1 MLQPNL
7 RDNNNFTHLVRE
19 LSEGLPRGEDAS
31 KIYTLKTYPYY
42 GLSPRKQDK
51 YNLFMAQPII
61 KGGSTL
67 ENLHD
72 LSQYKSK
79 LKQPNQQRN
88 SQDNSPLIVP
98 GESIYDG
105 RPYNSNNSTNGS
117 KN

>member
-1 MLQPNL
+1 MSQLNSP
-7 RDNNNFTHLVRE
+7 DNNNCTHLVFF
-19 LSEGLPRGEDAS
+19 LNEGLLRGEDAS
-31 KIYTLKTYPYY
+31 DIYKKVVSNIY
-42 GLSPRKQDK
+42 GETPKST
-51 YNLFMAQPII
+51 MMS
-61 KGGSTL
+61 GSTL

-98 GESIYDG
+98 GESIYDR

-117 KN
+117 GN